1 MKMNATPL
9 TRWPGLAVALFLTGS
24 LAAHAFPP
32 APPHVI
38 FGMVRGEDGEPLQLS
53 TVQIILETTGGVQ
66 VAGLVTPNLDPGI
79 NYEIA
84 VPMDAGI
91 TSDPYIANALT
102 ANTPF
107 LISVVSGSTTFLP
120 IEMAG
125 DLRNLGD
132 AGGATR
138 IDLTLGVDSDGD
150 GLPDAWEQVVI
161 SQLGGGLTLADI
173 RPDGDDDH
181 DGLSNFSEYVAGT
194 YAFDSEDGF
203 ALSVTEARQDGVT
216 LEFLAIRNRSY
227 EIQRTTD
234 FKTWTAVPFRVPAE
248 SDSLR
253 QAYPATDVRVLR
265 VDVPASAPSDVKY
278 FYRGMVK

>member
-1 MKMNATPL
+1 MKTKDARL
-9 TRWPGLAVALFLTGS
+9 SRWPLPAVVLFL
-24 LAAHAFPP
+24 AAVLTVQAFPP
-32 APPHVI
+32 SPPHVI
-38 FGMVRGEDGEPLQLS
+38 FGMVRGEDGEPIQQAS
-53 TVQIILETTGGVQ
+53 VQIVLETTSGVQ
-66 VAGLVTPNLDPGI
+66 VVGLIAPNLEPGI
-79 NYEIA
+79 NYEMA

-91 TSDPYIANALT
+91 TADPYIPNALT
-102 ANTPF
+102 TRTPF
-107 LISVVSGSTTFLP
+107 LISVVSGSATFLP

-132 AGGATR
+132 PGGETR

-161 SQLGGGLTLADI
+161 SQLGGGLTLTDI
-173 RPDGDDDH
+173 RPDGDNDH

-203 ALSVTEARQDGVT
+203 ALVVTETRQDGVT

-265 VDVPASAPSDVKY
+265 VDVPVSAPTDVKY